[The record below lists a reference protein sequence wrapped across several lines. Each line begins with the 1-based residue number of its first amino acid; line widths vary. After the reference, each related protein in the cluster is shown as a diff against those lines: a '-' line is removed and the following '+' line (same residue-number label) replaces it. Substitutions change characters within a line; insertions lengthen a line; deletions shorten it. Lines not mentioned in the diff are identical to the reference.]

1 MEDIYIHKKDQINPL
16 SIKISRPEMK
26 NTLDRIKGKLDIAK
40 EKVCKFDNVIV
51 ETIQNETQG
60 AKR

>member
-1 MEDIYIHKKDQINPL
+1 MEDIYIYKKDQINPL

-40 EKVCKFDNVIV
+40 EKVCKFDNVTV